1 MRQLSGR
8 LNRTWLAVI
17 GIILLLT
24 GLVGGMIALGLL
36 NRALA
41 ATGVGVTGPP
51 PADRVLPTGTAGFLD
66 QPVVVAGVGVL
77 GVVLGIIGL
86 AWLLAQI
93 PRTNAAK
100 PFRLHDDARRGLTV
114 CDPDVLTHA
123 VEADTE
129 ALPGV
134 THADAILRGTAAQ
147 PELTLKVTANDRAD
161 VRELVHA
168 LQTEIAG
175 HLAVAMETPVRH
187 LAAQVDITTSRRT
200 ADSVTL

>member
-1 MRQLSGR
+1 MRQLPGR

-17 GIILLLT
+17 GFILILI

-36 NRALA
+36 NRALGA
-41 ATGVGVTGPP
+41 AGTGITAPSP
-51 PADRVLPTGTAGFLD
+51 TAPVLPDDTAGFLD
-66 QPVVVAGVGVL
+66 QPMPVAAVGALGLILGVL
-77 GVVLGIIGL
+77 GL

-100 PFRLHDDARRGLTV
+100 PFRLHDDTTRGLTV
-114 CDPDVLTHA
+114 CDPDVLTEA

-134 THADAILRGTAAQ
+134 THADAVLRGTAAE

-161 VRELVHA
+161 IGQLVHA
-168 LQTEIAG
+168 LQTEIAA